1 MKISIDSTQLIQDVR
16 EDISLFGASFTV
28 YAIYALQ
35 VVNGQEFEYI
45 SSYIDAERPTNEE
58 VSMQED
64 SDDIIKDYE
73 NNIASLEDTKHEI
86 MTLDQ
91 LLVKFVEQDS
101 VF

>member
-1 MKISIDSTQLIQDVR
+1 MKISIDSTQLIEDVH
-16 EDISLFGASFTV
+16 EDIALFDASFTV

-45 SSYIDAERPTNEE
+45 SSYVDAERPTTEE
-58 VSMQED
+58 IATQED

-73 NNIASLEDTKHEI
+73 NNIARLKDTKHQL

-91 LLVKFVEQDS
+91 LLVKLVEQNKAI
-101 VF
+101 